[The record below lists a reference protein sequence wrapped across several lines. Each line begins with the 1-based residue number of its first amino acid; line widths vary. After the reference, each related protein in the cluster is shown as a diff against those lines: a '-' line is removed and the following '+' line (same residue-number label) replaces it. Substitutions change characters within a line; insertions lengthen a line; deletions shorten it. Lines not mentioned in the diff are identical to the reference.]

1 MNEAPTIDDLRSDVR
16 AYRDARLWRL
26 TSATGWL
33 ALVNKSWLGEGTT
46 ATVGGAPDSD
56 IVIPGAPARLGSV
69 TRAGDQVRFDAA
81 PAVSAR
87 ARGQL
92 IQSLVMR
99 SDAESTPD
107 QIQIGTLRLELI
119 RRGNDLALRVRDP
132 DSPTLKSFPGIP
144 CYEIDPRWRIVAR
157 YEARTE
163 PLAVDIADSDGR
175 PQRYASPGTAVFEV
189 EGRVCRLQL
198 FTESDGRRL
207 FVLFTDATNARETY
221 GAGRFLYAPLPDQGQ
236 VVLDFNKAFNPPCA
250 FTPFAS
256 CPVPPA
262 ANRLDLA
269 VTAGEKRPRD

>member
-1 MNEAPTIDDLRSDVR
+1 MDEAPTIDELQSDVR

-33 ALVNKSWLGEGTT
+33 ALVNKSWLAEGTS
-46 ATVGGAPDSD
+46 TVGGAPDCN
-56 IVIPGAPARLGSV
+56 IVIPGAPLRLGSL
-69 TRAGDQVRFDAA
+69 TRTGQEVRFDAA
-81 PAVSAR
+81 PDVSAR

-99 SDAESTPD
+99 SDAEPSPD
-107 QIQIGTLRLELI
+107 QIQVGSLRLELI
-119 RRGNDLALRVRDP
+119 RRGNDLALRVRDLE
-132 DSPTLKSFPGIP
+132 SPTLKGFPGIP
-144 CYEIDPRWRIVAR
+144 CYDVDLKWRVVAR

-175 PQRYASPGTAVFEV
+175 PQRYASPGTALFEV
-189 EGRVCRLQL
+189 DGKPCRLQL
-198 FTESDGRRL
+198 FTENDGRRL
-207 FVLFTDATNARETY
+207 FVLFSDTTNGRETY
-221 GAGRFLYAPLPDQGQ
+221 GAGRFLYAPLPDDGQ

-269 VTAGEKRPRD
+269 VTAGEKRPHD